1 MIKSRLYE
9 KQICFS
15 SIQVKKNGD
24 KLWKTI
30 RLDRFQTQA
39 PNDYNEY
46 YDELAGEFDPDRE
59 TKKYFE
65 WMKRRSLLIT
75 TCFFYLCIHLFRLP
89 QTQAYMYN

>member
-39 PNDYNEY
+39 PNDYNAY
-46 YDELAGEFDPDRE
+46 YDELAEEFNPE
-59 TKKYFE
+59 TKKYFK
-65 WMKRRSLLIT
+65 WMIRTSLT
-75 TCFFYLCIHLFRLP
+75 DY
-89 QTQAYMYN
+89 